1 MITVKEVVL
10 SMNTI
15 ESTKK
20 WQEDEALRRFR
31 LISPILD
38 ESLDP
43 AKRLQVRKAIAEKA
57 LTLNTGARGLRAI
70 LESSM
75 TDVMYEVPSNDQIKK
90 VTITKETSSEG
101 AEPICE

>member
-20 WQEDEALRRFR
+20 WQEDEALRRFQ

-57 LTLNTGARGLRAI
+57 G
-70 LESSM
+70 
-75 TDVMYEVPSNDQIKK
+75 
-90 VTITKETSSEG
+90 VT
-101 AEPICE
+101 